1 MARLLLIEQDDVLR
15 SALQDAATT
24 DDRWICERFEWGTFN
39 FESLE
44 QRSDDLIVATVVHN
58 LHKSIAFFR
67 WLREHPIK
75 SPTIAVFASDLSGE
89 LYRACCKVVDDFVV
103 WPIRYEELQQRI
115 ARLLPGKKVDATPLR
130 DKLSGELGLANLIGR
145 QPVFLEQIGKLRLA
159 ARCDCEVLIT
169 GETGTGKE
177 LCARAIHHLSRR
189 QNLPLI
195 CVDCGG
201 LPDQLFENE
210 MFGHVRGAFT
220 DAHRAQKGLVAL
232 AEGGTLFLDEVNSLS
247 LPAQTKLLRFL
258 QDRSYRPL
266 GSEHFARADVRIIAA
281 TNRDL
286 EQAVNENAFRR
297 DLFFRINVLRLHIP
311 PLRQRADDIELLAN
325 HFVDLCQVE
334 IGGARKTFC
343 PSALQ
348 MLRSQEWPG
357 NVRELYNAI
366 RQAVLFSDGPRLLPS
381 HFASPARPASSG
393 APLSFRDARERALS
407 SFERR
412 YVEDLLRMH
421 GGNIT
426 RAAREANKD
435 RRAFGRLVKRH
446 GIDPRDLR

>member
-1 MARLLLIEQDDVLR
+1 
-15 SALQDAATT
+15 
-24 DDRWICERFEWGTFN
+24 
-39 FESLE
+39 
-44 QRSDDLIVATVVHN
+44 
-58 LHKSIAFFR
+58 
-67 WLREHPIK
+67 
-75 SPTIAVFASDLSGE
+75 
-89 LYRACCKVVDDFVV
+89 
-103 WPIRYEELQQRI
+103 
-115 ARLLPGKKVDATPLR
+115 
-130 DKLSGELGLANLIGR
+130 
-145 QPVFLEQIGKLRLA
+145 
-159 ARCDCEVLIT
+159 
-169 GETGTGKE
+169 
-177 LCARAIHHLSRR
+177 
-189 QNLPLI
+189 
-195 CVDCGG
+195 
-201 LPDQLFENE
+201 
-210 MFGHVRGAFT
+210 
-220 DAHRAQKGLVAL
+220 
-232 AEGGTLFLDEVNSLS
+232 
-247 LPAQTKLLRFL
+247 
-258 QDRSYRPL
+258 
-266 GSEHFARADVRIIAA
+266 
-281 TNRDL
+281 L

-348 MLRSQEWPG
+348 MLRSLEWPG

-381 HFASPARPASSG
+381 HFASPARPASNG